1 MERKKKTSYNV
12 LPSSIR
18 SIHDKKLKENEEKS
32 RNLLSFFLLHVI
44 SNVCARAIS
53 VEISNKIRKIVSR
66 ISSSVRRDV
75 DHKFIP
81 SKSFPSH
88 VKIFRPLLNV
98 IGFFFRR
105 DSLLGSVIFFFFSE
119 EEVEVSTGIASLRKM
134 KIFRPISLNWRDAPM
149 ERAWGMRGCIL
160 FFGNNQIFWIA
171 GPDSREILFHLA
183 IFSFFFFLHS
193 SFREKREQHSVILS
207 LFFFP
212 SLDRLS
218 LQILLSL
225 IINNTRIAS
234 FRLHEIT
241 IRRTI

>member
-44 SNVCARAIS
+44 SNVCVRAIS
-53 VEISNKIRKIVSR
+53 VEISNKIRKIVSQ

-81 SKSFPSH
+81 SKSFPN

-98 IGFFFRR
+98 IGFFF
-105 DSLLGSVIFFFFSE
+105 LGEILFLVRSFFFFFSE

-183 IFSFFFFLHS
+183 IFSFFFFLYS

-218 LQILLSL
+218 LPILLLL

>member
-1 MERKKKTSYNV
+1 MRKLAIYRTATLSYGLRLIEFESTGSNGKKKKTSYNV

-66 ISSSVRRDV
+66 ISSTVRRDV

-81 SKSFPSH
+81 SKSFPN

-134 KIFRPISLNWRDAPM
+134 KIFRPISLN
-149 ERAWGMRGCIL
+149 
-160 FFGNNQIFWIA
+160 
-171 GPDSREILFHLA
+171 
-183 IFSFFFFLHS
+183 
-193 SFREKREQHSVILS
+193 
-207 LFFFP
+207 
-212 SLDRLS
+212 
-218 LQILLSL
+218 
-225 IINNTRIAS
+225 
-234 FRLHEIT
+234 
-241 IRRTI
+241 

>member
-44 SNVCARAIS
+44 SNVCVRAIS

-66 ISSSVRRDV
+66 ISSTVRRDV

-105 DSLLGSVIFFFFSE
+105 DSLLGSVIFFLFFRGRGRSKHGNSE
-119 EEVEVSTGIASLRKM
+119 LKENENFPSNFLKLTRRSDGASLRYAWM
-134 KIFRPISLNWRDAPM
+134 HPFLWEQPDFLNRGTRLSGDSLSS
-149 ERAWGMRGCIL
+149 C
-160 FFGNNQIFWIA
+160 
-171 GPDSREILFHLA
+171 H
-183 IFSFFFFLHS
+183 FFFF
-193 SFREKREQHSVILS
+193 FFFT
-207 LFFFP
+207 FFFP
-212 SLDRLS
+212 RKKGATFCNSFSLFLPFAGSSIFTDFTFA
-218 LQILLSL
+218 
-225 IINNTRIAS
+225 NN
-234 FRLHEIT
+234 
-241 IRRTI
+241 